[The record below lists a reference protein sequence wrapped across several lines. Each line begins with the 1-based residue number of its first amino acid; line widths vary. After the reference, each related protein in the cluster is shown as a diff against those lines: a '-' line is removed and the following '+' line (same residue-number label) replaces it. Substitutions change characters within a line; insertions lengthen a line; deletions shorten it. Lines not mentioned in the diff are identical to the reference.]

1 MIKQIVSTMYN
12 NYTYFSLYKY
22 AMKKQAKQ
30 VAPCEL
36 IQDNSAFH
44 TVDSGFQV
52 LDSGLLI
59 NGNWISDSLNL
70 NQLSTLS

>member
-1 MIKQIVSTMYN
+1 
-12 NYTYFSLYKY
+12 
-22 AMKKQAKQ
+22 MKKQAKQ
-30 VAPCEL
+30 VAPREL
-36 IQDNSAFH
+36 IQANSEFH
-44 TVDSGFQV
+44 TVDSGYQV

>member
-1 MIKQIVSTMYN
+1 
-12 NYTYFSLYKY
+12 
-22 AMKKQAKQ
+22 MKKQAKQ

-36 IQDNSAFH
+36 IKDNSAFH

-70 NQLSTLS
+70 NQLST